1 MTFAIQTVTKTPA
14 FLQHTLATSLL
25 DAKRPKQE
33 GTAMSLRV
41 RTGVSLIAIFLCM
54 PGAASASPIT
64 GGTSAVPLGTF
75 EWVYD
80 TLFASIS
87 TFKVTNE
94 SGDQFEDI
102 FVDLYEPD
110 ALDPFQS
117 LSLGTLEAGGD
128 PLQYF
133 EDIDLIV
140 PSQLDRAHLRFNL
153 GPSVISADLFADG
166 LTGDAPTF
174 AAAVDFFAPEE
185 QAVPEPSTL
194 LLLSSALGALGLRRK
209 RGHRVP
215 RVADRQSPRRP
226 LRI

>member
-1 MTFAIQTVTKTPA
+1 
-14 FLQHTLATSLL
+14 
-25 DAKRPKQE
+25 
-33 GTAMSLRV
+33 MSLRV
-41 RTGVSLIAIFLCM
+41 RTGVSLIAIFLCTS
-54 PGAASASPIT
+54 GAASASTIT

-80 TLFASIS
+80 TSLDSIS

-110 ALDPFQS
+110 ALDPFRS

-133 EDIDLIV
+133 EDIVLTV
-140 PSQLDRAHLRFNL
+140 PGQLDRAHMRFNL
-153 GPSVISADLFADG
+153 GTSVITADLFAEA
-166 LTGDAPTF
+166 LTGETPTL
-174 AAAVDFFAPEE
+174 AVAAVDFFAPEA
-185 QAVPEPSTL
+185 QPVPEPSTL
-194 LLLSSALGALGLRRK
+194 LLLSSALGVLGLRRK
-209 RGHRVP
+209 RGHRAP
-215 RVADRQSPRRP
+215 RVADRQSPPRP

>member
-1 MTFAIQTVTKTPA
+1 
-14 FLQHTLATSLL
+14 
-25 DAKRPKQE
+25 
-33 GTAMSLRV
+33 MSLRV
-41 RTGVSLIAIFLCM
+41 RTGVSLIAVFLFTS
-54 PGAASASPIT
+54 GAASAAPIT

-110 ALDPFQS
+110 AQDPFWS

-128 PLQYF
+128 PLQSF
-133 EDIDLIV
+133 EDIDLLV

-153 GPSVISADLFADG
+153 GANLITADLFADG
-166 LTGDAPTF
+166 LTGEAPLF
-174 AAAVDFFAPEE
+174 AATVDFLAPE
-185 QAVPEPSTL
+185 APPVPEPSTI
-194 LLLSSALGALGLRRK
+194 LLLSSALGVLGLRRK
-209 RGHRVP
+209 RGHRAL
-215 RVADRQSPRRP
+215 RVADRPSPPRP
-226 LRI
+226 LRN

>member
-1 MTFAIQTVTKTPA
+1 
-14 FLQHTLATSLL
+14 
-25 DAKRPKQE
+25 
-33 GTAMSLRV
+33 MSLRV

-54 PGAASASPIT
+54 SGAASASTIT

-80 TLFASIS
+80 TLFDSIS

-94 SGDQFEDI
+94 SGESFEDI

-110 ALDPFQS
+110 ALDPFRS
-117 LSLGTLEAGGD
+117 LGLGTLEAGGD

-133 EDIDLIV
+133 EDIVLLV

-153 GPSVISADLFADG
+153 GASLISADLFADG

-174 AAAVDFFAPEE
+174 ATAVDFFAPED
-185 QAVPEPSTL
+185 QPVPEPSTL
-194 LLLSSALGALGLRRK
+194 LLVSSALGVLGLRRK
-209 RGHRVP
+209 RGNRAP
-215 RVADRQSPRRP
+215 RVADRRSPPGP